1 MCAFPP
7 HFPVAKKRSK
17 MKPHFSSKAH
27 LGYLGGR
34 GAEEDT
40 GEQACSPR
48 GCLWGERRNVF
59 RAESAK
65 LESLGINL
73 QLRGGEET
81 LFLARS
87 EEWRI

>member
-1 MCAFPP
+1 M
-7 HFPVAKKRSK
+7 AKKRSK
-17 MKPHFSSKAH
+17 MKPHFSWKAH

-34 GAEEDT
+34 GQRKIQVNEPAAH
-40 GEQACSPR
+40 G
-48 GCLWGERRNVF
+48 GCLWGERRNIF
-59 RAESAK
+59 RAESAQ